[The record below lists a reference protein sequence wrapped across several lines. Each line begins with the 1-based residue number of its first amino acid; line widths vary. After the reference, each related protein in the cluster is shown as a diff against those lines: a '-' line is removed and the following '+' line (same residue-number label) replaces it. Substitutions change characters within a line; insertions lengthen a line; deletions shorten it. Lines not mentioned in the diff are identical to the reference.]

1 METSYLQ
8 SFMLV
13 VETGSMAEAARR
25 LHVSA
30 AAIAQQMRILEKEF
44 KTPLLT
50 RAGRTVVPTPAG
62 HRLKASA
69 PTLLRELANAHTLV
83 NQDGTSGELV
93 IGTINTALHS
103 LLPDI
108 LADFVKHCPQ
118 VKVYLQSATTNQL
131 YEAVQQGDIDAA
143 VCLYPSFPLAK
154 TFDWTLLREEPLI
167 LLAPKH
173 LAHLDPHELLR
184 TQPLIRYDRNLGGGQ
199 MVDRYLRTAHI
210 VPQERFELSSLVAIA
225 MMVDRGLG
233 VALVPDTAL
242 NLPDGQS
249 VARIAL
255 PEVTQSR
262 RFGVMWLRSS
272 ARLALIHKVVAG
284 AQRVLKDIERSRAT
298 HIETST
304 KHHNDRSPLIG
315 NPGTTP
321 DD

>member
-1 METSYLQ
+1 METSYLH

-25 LHVSA
+25 LHITA
-30 AAIAQQMRILEKEF
+30 AAVAQQMRILEKEF
-44 KTPLLT
+44 KTPLLA

-62 HRLKASA
+62 HRLKQSA
-69 PTLLRELANAHTLV
+69 PTLLRDLANAHLLV
-83 NQDGTSGELV
+83 NDDGASGELV

-108 LADFVKHCPQ
+108 LADFVKQSPN
-118 VKVYLQSATTNQL
+118 VKVFLQSAATNQL

-143 VCLYPSFPLAK
+143 VCLYPAFSLAK

-173 LAHLDPHELLR
+173 LAHRDPHDLLR

-199 MVDRYLRTAHI
+199 MVDKYLRNAGIT
-210 VPQERFELSSLVAIA
+210 PMERFELSSLVAIA

-249 VARIAL
+249 VVRVNL
-255 PEVTQSR
+255 PDATQSR

-272 ARLALIHKVVAG
+272 AKLPLIQKLVVSARL
-284 AQRVLKDIERSRAT
+284 VLNSLKKSSDARSRT
-298 HIETST
+298 
-304 KHHNDRSPLIG
+304 
-315 NPGTTP
+315 
-321 DD
+321 

>member
-1 METSYLQ
+1 METSYLH

-25 LHVSA
+25 LHITA
-30 AAIAQQMRILEKEF
+30 AAVAQQMRILEKEF
-44 KTPLLT
+44 KTPLLA

-62 HRLKASA
+62 HRLKQSA
-69 PTLLRELANAHTLV
+69 PTLLRDLANAHLLV
-83 NQDGTSGELV
+83 NDDGASGELV

-108 LADFVKHCPQ
+108 LADFVKQSPN
-118 VKVYLQSATTNQL
+118 VKVFLQSAATNQL

-143 VCLYPSFPLAK
+143 VCLYPAFSLAK

-173 LAHLDPHELLR
+173 LAHRDPHDLLR

-199 MVDRYLRTAHI
+199 MVDKYLRNAGIT
-210 VPQERFELSSLVAIA
+210 PMERFELSSLVAIA

-249 VARIAL
+249 VVRVNL
-255 PEVTQSR
+255 PDATQSR

-272 ARLALIHKVVAG
+272 AKLALIQKLVAS
-284 AQRVLKDIERSRAT
+284 AKTVLKQRANKRSSQAF
-298 HIETST
+298 
-304 KHHNDRSPLIG
+304 L
-315 NPGTTP
+315 
-321 DD
+321 

>member
-1 METSYLQ
+1 METSYLH

-25 LHVSA
+25 LHITA
-30 AAIAQQMRILEKEF
+30 AAVAQQMRILEKEF
-44 KTPLLT
+44 KTPLLA

-62 HRLKASA
+62 HRLKQSA
-69 PTLLRELANAHTLV
+69 PTLLRDLANAHLLV
-83 NQDGTSGELV
+83 NDDGASGELV

-108 LADFVKHCPQ
+108 LADFVKQSPN
-118 VKVYLQSATTNQL
+118 VKVFLQSAATNQL

-143 VCLYPSFPLAK
+143 VCLYPAFSLAK

-173 LAHLDPHELLR
+173 LAHRDPHDLLR

-199 MVDRYLRTAHI
+199 MVDKYLRNAGIT
-210 VPQERFELSSLVAIA
+210 PMERFELSSLVAIA

-249 VARIAL
+249 VVRVNL
-255 PEVTQSR
+255 PDATQFR

-272 ARLALIHKVVAG
+272 AKLPLIQKLVVSSRL
-284 AQRVLKDIERSRAT
+284 VLNSLKNSSDARSRT
-298 HIETST
+298 
-304 KHHNDRSPLIG
+304 
-315 NPGTTP
+315 
-321 DD
+321 

>member
-1 METSYLQ
+1 METSYLH

-25 LHVSA
+25 LHITA
-30 AAIAQQMRILEKEF
+30 AAVAQQMRILEKEF
-44 KTPLLT
+44 KTPLLA

-62 HRLKASA
+62 HRLKQSA
-69 PTLLRELANAHTLV
+69 PTLLRDLANAHLLV
-83 NQDGTSGELV
+83 NDDGASGELV

-108 LADFVKHCPQ
+108 LADFVKQSPN
-118 VKVYLQSATTNQL
+118 VKVFLQSAATNQL
-131 YEAVQQGDIDAA
+131 YEAVQQGAIDAA
-143 VCLYPSFPLAK
+143 VCLYPAFSLAK

-173 LAHLDPHELLR
+173 LAHRDPHDLLR

-199 MVDRYLRTAHI
+199 MVDKYLRNAGIT
-210 VPQERFELSSLVAIA
+210 PMERFELSSLVAIA

-249 VARIAL
+249 VVRVNL
-255 PEVTQSR
+255 PDATQSR

-272 ARLALIHKVVAG
+272 AKLALIQKLVAS
-284 AQRVLKDIERSRAT
+284 AKTVLKQRANKRSSQAF
-298 HIETST
+298 
-304 KHHNDRSPLIG
+304 L
-315 NPGTTP
+315 
-321 DD
+321 